1 MPESTGSS
9 VLVIG
14 VGNETRRDD
23 AAGLIVSRKLKAEL
37 SEDGVVVVEETGD
50 GARLVE
56 RWRGFNMTILI
67 DALRS
72 GDEPGRVHRF
82 EAAKSPL
89 PASLFQYSTHAFGV
103 PQAIELARA
112 LDQLPQRLIVYG
124 IEGKCFDQGTS
135 LSHVVERA
143 AQELV
148 ESLIIEII
156 QYHSLIT

>member
-1 MPESTGSS
+1 MPESTGSI

-56 RWRGFNMTILI
+56 RWRGFNITILI

-82 EAAKSPL
+82 EAHKSPL

-112 LDQLPQRLIVYG
+112 MDQLPQRLIVYG
-124 IEGKCFDQGTS
+124 IEGKRFDQGTS
-135 LSHVVERA
+135 LSHVVEQA

-156 QYHSLIT
+156 QYQSLIT